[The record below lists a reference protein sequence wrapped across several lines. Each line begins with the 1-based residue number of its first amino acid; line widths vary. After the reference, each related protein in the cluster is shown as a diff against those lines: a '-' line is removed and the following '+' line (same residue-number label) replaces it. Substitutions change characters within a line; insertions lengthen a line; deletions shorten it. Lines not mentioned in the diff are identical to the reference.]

1 MNLEEESGNRGGKKI
16 KGILNNFMDNLKEY
30 FK

>member
-1 MNLEEESGNRGGKKI
+1 MTLKEKESGNRGKKI
-16 KGILNNFMDNLKEY
+16 KVVLNNFMDNLKEY